1 MISDKAMVIDAR
13 KLTTPE
19 APDPELVKKANAL
32 RGQVRVRHSDAV
44 LGQATTDGLI
54 SDAEDLLAVAQI

>member
-1 MISDKAMVIDAR
+1 MVIDAR
-13 KLTTPE
+13 KLTPPE